1 MDKQTKQGYLIT
13 FISYFFW
20 GVIPIYWKQLK
31 AFPPLELLSARI
43 IVTAMTL
50 MIVVMI
56 LKKNDLKTYW
66 INPQIR
72 RGLLFSSCLI
82 GLNWGIFVYAV
93 NAGYMVQASLGYY
106 INPLLSVFFGIF
118 IMRERL
124 TKMQYLSLILALVG
138 VLYMTLS
145 YGKFPWIAIILALSF
160 GLYGLLKKLYHLDSI
175 SSLLG
180 ETLVL
185 LPIAFIV
192 LIFSQSTSNW
202 MQQVPLIQWLWMFL
216 AGLITAIPLLLFS
229 EGAKRIPM
237 SAIGFLQ
244 YIAPTLM
251 LMIGVFGYNEKFTQ
265 EHMISFTFIWS
276 GLLLYSLSL
285 RKRKQSSEI

>member
-1 MDKQTKQGYLIT
+1 MDKYKKQGYLIT

-31 AFPPLELLSARI
+31 ALPAIELLSVRI
-43 IVTAMTL
+43 LVTALTL
-50 MIVVMI
+50 LIVVSLMR
-56 LKKNDLKTYW
+56 KKELSKYW
-66 INPQIR
+66 RDTKIR

-118 IMRERL
+118 IMKERL
-124 TKMQYLSLILALVG
+124 SKLQYTSLILALIG
-138 VLYMTLS
+138 VVYMTLS
-145 YGKFPWIAIILALSF
+145 YGKFPWIAILLALSF

-175 SSLLG
+175 NSLLG
-180 ETLVL
+180 ETLLL
-185 LPIAFIV
+185 LPIAVGAIV
-192 LIFSQSTSNW
+192 YTQSSSGW
-202 MQQVPLIQWLWMFL
+202 MQQVPMTQWVWVSLS
-216 AGLITAIPLLLFS
+216 GLVTAIPLLLFS
-229 EGAKRIPM
+229 EGAKRIPL

-251 LMIGVFGYNEKFTQ
+251 LAIGVFVYHEVFTQ
-265 EHMISFTFIWS
+265 AHFISFAFIWT
-276 GLLLYSLSL
+276 GLLLYTVSITMKLEKSI
-285 RKRKQSSEI
+285 K